1 MESLTIIGLLIFGAF
16 GIATI
21 IYIIGCK
28 RYKNYINSIQVGDIF
43 VYDSKVGSYY
53 REMKEYNH
61 EQQNPFKKPN
71 RFWFPQNTCII
82 REFKTN
88 EQGEIWVAYSI
99 IKTSDDLHSH
109 ELYKHY
115 KSLNDFLCYRT
126 RVEPFNI

>member
-1 MESLTIIGLLIFGAF
+1 MEPLIITGLLILGAF

-21 IYIIGCK
+21 IYIIGSK

-43 VYDSKVGSYY
+43 VSDFRIDSYY
-53 REMKEYNH
+53 RSIEEYKH
-61 EQQNPFKKPN
+61 EQQNPFKKPD

-88 EQGEIWVAYSI
+88 EQGEIWVAYSF
-99 IKTSDDLHSH
+99 IKTSDDIHSH

-115 KSLNDFLCYRT
+115 KSLDDFLRYRT
-126 RVEPFNI
+126 RIGLFNI

>member
-1 MESLTIIGLLIFGAF
+1 MEPLIITGLLILGAF

-43 VYDSKVGSYY
+43 VSDFRIDSYY
-53 REMKEYNH
+53 RSIEEYKH
-61 EQQNPFKKPN
+61 EQQNPFKKPD

-88 EQGEIWVAYSI
+88 EQGEIWVAYSF
-99 IKTSDDLHSH
+99 IKTSDDIHSY

-115 KSLNDFLCYRT
+115 KSLDDFLRYRT
-126 RVEPFNI
+126 RVKPFNI